1 MFGDQLKFGDGAEVK
16 LSCAHPNVKR
26 IGKDFVVQQAVRIL
40 CPDCNQWVVPERG
53 GELVQTSSEE
63 STNGSDAG

>member
-1 MFGDQLKFGDGAEVK
+1 VFGDQLKFGDGIDTK
-16 LSCAHPNVKR
+16 LECAHPTVEKT
-26 IGKDFVVQQAVRIL
+26 KAFAVQQAVRIL